1 MAFLIPVHKWTR
13 IVPVRFLRAPDIDD
27 PAMERGPPDANAP
40 DPDDRGFL
48 PAGQGCA
55 VLPVGLDE
63 SLAEGRVPETRV
75 RLIRQNMEEAG
86 VLHVVASDPARLEVT
101 VPAPGAALP
110 AARKMMVKFK
120 AKSAGE
126 AYLEV
131 RFGAAEGPVIHRLRV
146 VVSPPRDVRLAA
158 HVPTIN
164 GAAVDD
170 PSGAPGD
177 IVPPRSFRNDDE
189 ILGLIEDV
197 NQIYFPYGIRF
208 VPDPEID
215 RAGVLNFTHQGFVHV
230 LTEEFNRTTAS
241 NRVSGAVNMYFVPQ
255 LQFDDTTIMNQWG
268 GAANSARRAPQTFG
282 SIITDVTVTG
292 QAVAHELG
300 HVLNLVKNPRYT
312 HVNTVRDANNPGS
325 GRDVRDDIVSRRRL
339 MFAYISLGPVV
350 GMGYRHDVG
359 YDIGNTGSMLTVKKL
374 DGDPTDDEMAEVQ
387 RTAARLPAPP
397 RP

>member
-27 PAMERGPPDANAP
+27 PAVERGPPDANAP

-48 PAGQGCA
+48 PARQGCA

-63 SLAEGRVPETRV
+63 SLAEGRIPETRV

-131 RFGAAEGPVIHRLRV
+131 RFGAAEGSVIHRLRV

-164 GAAVDD
+164 GAAVND

-189 ILGLIEDV
+189 ILGLIEEV

-208 VPDPEID
+208 VLDPEID

-241 NRVSGAVNMYFVPQ
+241 NRVGGAVNMYFVPQ
-255 LQFDDTTIMNQWG
+255 LQFDDTTIMNVWG
-268 GAANSARRAPQTFG
+268 GAANSARGAPRTFG

-312 HVNTVRDANNPGS
+312 HVNTVQDANNPGS
-325 GRDVRDDIVSRRRL
+325 GRDARDDIVSRRRL

-359 YDIGNTGSMLTVKKL
+359 YDIENTGSMLTVKNL
-374 DGDPTDDEMAEVQ
+374 DGDPTDDEMAEVR
-387 RTAARLPAPP
+387 RTAARLGAPP